1 MLHTLSGQL
10 GDRSLALIGIHCILE
25 LYDCPAKLLDD
36 VSLVQQA
43 LREAARRSNSTLL
56 GELCHPFEPQGI
68 TALALLGESHI
79 SIHTWPEAG
88 YAAVDVFTCGRHTRP
103 EAACEYLIQ
112 VFQARR
118 YSLRKLPRRTTD
130 AAPIEEM
137 ADFPKALSCETAGRR
152 R

>member
-1 MLHTLSGQL
+1 MVHTLSGQL

-25 LYDCPAKLLDD
+25 LYDCPAHLLDD

-56 GELCHPFEPQGI
+56 GELYHPFEPQGI

-79 SIHTWPEAG
+79 SIHTWPEVG

-103 EAACEYLIQ
+103 EAACEYLIE

-118 YSLRKLPRRTTD
+118 HSLRKLPRRTTEP
-130 AAPIEEM
+130 ASLEEVTPLPE
-137 ADFPKALSCETAGRR
+137 AVSCETARR
-152 R
+152 RR

>member
-1 MLHTLSGQL
+1 M
-10 GDRSLALIGIHCILE
+10 
-25 LYDCPAKLLDD
+25 
-36 VSLVQQA
+36 QQA

-137 ADFPKALSCETAGRR
+137 ADFPEALSCETAGRR

>member
-10 GDRSLALIGIHCILE
+10 GDRSPALIGIHCILE
-25 LYDCPAKLLDD
+25 LYDCPANLLDD
-36 VSLVQQA
+36 ASLVQQA
-43 LREAARRSNSTLL
+43 LREAARRSNSTFL

-103 EAACEYLIQ
+103 EAACEYLID
-112 VFQARR
+112 VFQAQR
-118 YSLRKLPRRTTD
+118 YSLRKVPRRTMQPTRPGEVSGS
-130 AAPIEEM
+130 AEV
-137 ADFPKALSCETAGRR
+137 LTCEATGRR